1 MKKIFLSAVLTSAFI
16 AAPAAADDDSYCG
29 SAGLGGISVDGQ
41 KQQVI
46 AVYHQSV
53 KFPDR
58 SGVRKAVIIAEE
70 RAKGEMVRFFSQ
82 NQNTMRTIEET
93 DAESEEATRLVD
105 ENGSVMNR
113 SITRAQS
120 AVLTQVDSSI
130 ASGDLSGILKIE
142 ESYDEDA
149 EEVCVAMGFSARS
162 NAMAQQAQDW
172 MTNPGAVGAGSSE
185 REGSGKIGSYKKI
198 RKGDW

>member
-1 MKKIFLSAVLTSAFI
+1 MKNPLLLAVFI
-16 AAPAAADDDSYCG
+16 ALTTSSLSFADESSYCG
-29 SAGLGGISVDGQ
+29 EAGLGGISVDGE
-41 KQQVI
+41 KQRMI
-46 AVYHQSV
+46 SVYYQTV
-53 KFPDR
+53 RFPDR
-58 SGVRKAVIIAEE
+58 SGIRKAVIIAEE

-82 NQNTMRTIEET
+82 NQDTMRTVEET

-120 AVLTQVDSSI
+120 AVLTQVDASI
-130 ASGDLSGILKIE
+130 ASGDLSGIMKIE
-142 ESYDEDA
+142 ESYDRDA
-149 EEVCVAMGFSARS
+149 EEVCVAMGYSAKS

-172 MTNPGAVGAGSSE
+172 MNNPGAAGASTSDRSGASE
-185 REGSGKIGSYKKI
+185 IGSYSKK

>member
-1 MKKIFLSAVLTSAFI
+1 M
-16 AAPAAADDDSYCG
+16 
-29 SAGLGGISVDGQ
+29 
-41 KQQVI
+41 
-46 AVYHQSV
+46 
-53 KFPDR
+53 
-58 SGVRKAVIIAEE
+58 RKAVIIAEE
-70 RAKGEMVRFFSQ
+70 RAKGEMVRFFPK
-82 NQNTMRTIEET
+82 QNTMRTIEET

-172 MTNPGAVGAGSSE
+172 MTNPGAVGADGSE
-185 REGSGKIGSYKKI
+185 RTGSGKMGSYKKT